1 LATGIPDD
9 GAFRRLHAPYEAI
22 ALPTHREYRFATRK
36 LAASSEGRE
45 RRFTMNAVRAV
56 WTNGRILP
64 SEPVDWPEGIQSRVE
79 ALAPPGEKTGLSEDE
94 WRDDPDSIAA
104 WIEAVEKIEPL
115 VWAEGEEKE
124 PERWREKCRQ
134 FNIEAVRRQRN
145 VMPAGDT
152 P

>member
-1 LATGIPDD
+1 
-9 GAFRRLHAPYEAI
+9 
-22 ALPTHREYRFATRK
+22 
-36 LAASSEGRE
+36 
-45 RRFTMNAVRAV
+45 MNAVRAV

-64 SEPVDWPEGIQSRVE
+64 SEPVDWPEGSQLRVE
-79 ALAPPGEKTGLSEDE
+79 PLAPPGEKTGLSEEE

-115 VWAEGEEKE
+115 VWAEGEEE
-124 PERWREKCRQ
+124 ELERWREKCGQ

-145 VMPAGDT
+145 VIPEGGT